1 MKGFMGLCFRHAGG
15 MKVFELWASHHTARV
30 EAELA
35 ATLAR
40 D

>member
-1 MKGFMGLCFRHAGG
+1 MNGFVGLWLGTQGDESVLA
-15 MKVFELWASHHTARV
+15 VASHHTARV

-35 ATLAR
+35 PTPAR